1 MERINL
7 NMKQLPT
14 LFLDRDGVLNVRTPD
29 DYVKTPAEWIPESG
43 LEDAMRRLSE
53 VFGRIVVVTNQ
64 AGIGKGLMTEADLA
78 AVHRKMLDT
87 IEPAGGRIDAVYYC
101 PHRRDEGCD
110 CRKPATGMALRA
122 KVDFP
127 DIDFTNSWIAGD
139 SISDM
144 ELGFRLG
151 MRTVLI
157 HGKSEEAE
165 QLAGMPVDYRFD
177 SLADFAKAISGV
189 DF

>member
-1 MERINL
+1 
-7 NMKQLPT
+7 MKQLPT

-29 DYVKTPAEWIPESG
+29 DYVKTQAEWIPVSG
-43 LEDAMRRLSE
+43 LEKSMQQLSA

-64 AGIGKGLMTEADLA
+64 AGIGKGLMSEADLA
-78 AVHRKMLDT
+78 EVHRKMLDI
-87 IEPAGGRIDAVYYC
+87 IESAGGRIDAIYYC
-101 PHRRDEGCD
+101 PHRREEGCN

-144 ELGFRLG
+144 EFGLKLG
-151 MRTVLI
+151 MKTVLI
-157 HGKSEEAE
+157 HGKAEEAE
-165 QLAGMPVDYRFD
+165 RLAEMPVDYRFY
-177 SLADFAKAISGV
+177 SLADFATVIPTMILL
-189 DF
+189 